1 MNEAVL
7 NKGNEKDNAFNIENR
22 EKEIVDELVAIR
34 KASGISQV
42 ELAKQTG
49 IKQQAL
55 SRIEKKENGQYLR
68 SVLNIADALGY
79 DLVLVKK

>member
-7 NKGNEKDNAFNIENR
+7 NKGNEKDNAINIENR

-34 KASGISQV
+34 KASEISQV

-68 SVLNIADALGY
+68 SVLNIAEALGY

>member
-1 MNEAVL
+1 MKL
-7 NKGNEKDNAFNIENR
+7 FKKIKTFNKENR

-68 SVLNIADALGY
+68 SVLNIAEALGY
-79 DLVLVKK
+79 DLVLVKN